1 MLPIWPQKLMSPGL
15 CVIMR
20 VHDFAGALELIFTV
34 QILSK
39 IKFEEGG
46 RVDVGLED
54 SSLAACKQVADQY
67 SFHFVTSSLCR
78 DSPLS
83 D

>member
-1 MLPIWPQKLMSPGL
+1 MSPGL
-15 CVIMR
+15 RVIMR

-34 QILSK
+34 WILSK

-54 SSLAACKQVADQY
+54 SSLAACKQVRR
-67 SFHFVTSSLCR
+67 SIFFPFR
-78 DSPLS
+78 DF
-83 D
+83 